1 MFKHRGLISF
11 DIFFLSEM
19 FHLWEIISNFVK
31 LITKRKKDMKKCFII
46 LFLLSTIIYNGYSQS
61 LLKSENDSTFTAE
74 YRNGDEWAMIAKE
87 GFIVGVSNKLIKD
100 DYGKFYRLQI
110 MIQNLSNNSFVF
122 TPETVTSYCTLK
134 DQSVNS
140 MKVYTSE
147 SFQKMIRNKQMW
159 AEALTGFANGLNAGM
174 AGYSTSYVST
184 PYGGYTVSTYNPG
197 NAAVANMI
205 ATNQMMEMGKQME
218 NDRRIRDEG
227 YLKMN
232 TIHPGEGIVGYMF
245 VKKQRGVIMEVQI
258 PVNGVVFDYKWNI
271 GK

>member
-1 MFKHRGLISF
+1 
-11 DIFFLSEM
+11 
-19 FHLWEIISNFVK
+19 
-31 LITKRKKDMKKCFII
+31 
-46 LFLLSTIIYNGYSQS
+46 
-61 LLKSENDSTFTAE
+61 
-74 YRNGDEWAMIAKE
+74 
-87 GFIVGVSNKLIKD
+87 
-100 DYGKFYRLQI
+100 
-110 MIQNLSNNSFVF
+110 
-122 TPETVTSYCTLK
+122 
-134 DQSVNS
+134 

-174 AGYSTSYVST
+174 ARYSTSYVST

-227 YLKMN
+227 YLKKN

-245 VKKQRGVIMEVQI
+245 VKKQKGVTMEVQI
-258 PVNGVVFDYKWNI
+258 PVNGFVFDYKWNI
-271 GK
+271 LGL

>member
-1 MFKHRGLISF
+1 
-11 DIFFLSEM
+11 
-19 FHLWEIISNFVK
+19 
-31 LITKRKKDMKKCFII
+31 MKKLFM
-46 LFLLSTIIYNGYSQS
+46 LFLLSTTMLSGFSQS
-61 LLKSENDSTFTAE
+61 LLKPENDSTFTAE

-122 TPETVTSYCTLK
+122 TPETVSSYCTLK
-134 DQSVNS
+134 DQSVNR

-205 ATNQMMEMGKQME
+205 ATNQ
-218 NDRRIRDEG
+218 
-227 YLKMN
+227 
-232 TIHPGEGIVGYMF
+232 
-245 VKKQRGVIMEVQI
+245 
-258 PVNGVVFDYKWNI
+258 
-271 GK
+271 